1 MDESIVR
8 WIFVFVGLLSA
19 GLGIP
24 LALGKVPP
32 NLFYGFRTSKTLSSP
47 EIWYPANRSLGADMT
62 VAGIVITVTS
72 AVIAV
77 ACPDLVVVAF
87 ANLGVLLTTLVVVVV
102 RGFANLRR
110 L

>member
-1 MDESIVR
+1 MSEEIVR
-8 WIFVFVGLLSA
+8 WIFIAVGALFT

-32 NLFYGFRTSKTLSSP
+32 NLFYGFRTPKTLSSP
-47 EIWYPANRSLGADMT
+47 EIWYPANRSMGIDMT
-62 VAGIVITVTS
+62 IAGIVITIAS

-87 ANLGVLLTTLVVVVV
+87 ANLGILLTTLVIVVV
-102 RGFANLRR
+102 RGFAKLRR